1 MFLMILEKKHS
12 TFPSVMNLKNK
23 KTKKKEKQILVA
35 QNLKQTVAYVTKL
48 NDLKYFVLNHA
59 AHTLLIYE

>member
-1 MFLMILEKKHS
+1 MFLMVLEKKHS
-12 TFPSVMNLKNK
+12 TFPSVMNLKKNNK
-23 KTKKKEKQILVA
+23 KKAKQILVA

-59 AHTLLIYE
+59 AHTWLIYE